1 MTLLDNNEGLIIRRA
16 AAIVTLVG
24 LGAGIAGLAAMR
36 ESFDKSAREGF
47 ALIAKMNAMS
57 LASDLEVRVTVPK
70 LITTSPFVR
79 EALDRSERDAND
91 EDARRRLD
99 TTAADFVKSGGNG
112 VQFYT
117 RSGALISSKGTFAAA
132 PPLFA
137 LATGDAHQRANLVWH
152 QGYFLRTDGDVLA
165 SGIVSGRVVTEQA
178 LPAFDDVIARLRNL
192 SNTADASLC
201 SRSNGLVTCAPDR
214 IHSTPYT
221 ILIIDPLR
229 NPKPVER
236 ITDRR
241 GVAILNSIVP
251 VGAYGVVLVI
261 KSDEATLDGPLRER
275 ATWLIAAFLALVVGG
290 TWVLRGTIRPL
301 LLEIARERDRAQR
314 AEQEARRMAST
325 QASIVRMQHDI
336 AASEAGRQASLER
349 VTEEARRLTGA
360 MGSAIMVGDGDE
372 LVTTVVAGPSE
383 RLRGFRVPRATS
395 LAGQAMDRN
404 LVMWSE
410 DTENDTRVHREA
422 TRAAGARALMYA
434 PIRQDDRAIGV
445 LTLTFERPQV
455 FGEYEVDTL
464 QILAESLSALLERE
478 SSAQRL
484 RDSEA
489 QYRLTFAANPM
500 PMWIYDVET
509 LRFLAVNDAAV
520 AKYGYS
526 REEFLG
532 MSVTAIR
539 PPKSLRMLTDRLA
552 ELAKRPIGD
561 RWVLAQ
567 LSPHN
572 LKDGREIQ
580 VEMSSNEIRFG
591 ERVARMVLVNDVTD
605 RLRADEALRRSKE
618 DLETRVAERTVDLE
632 RARLA
637 AEQASRAK
645 SDFVAMVSHELRTPM
660 NGVIG
665 MIDMLGQTRLDDE
678 QSRALKLARESA
690 DVLLSIIDAILDIAK
705 IEAGALVM
713 ETGPMSIPDVIHRT
727 LAVVTGVAGK
737 GNVRLSTEIDARIPA
752 ALLGDAVRLRH
763 ILVNLMG
770 NAIKFTSGRPAAEVK
785 LSARLVDLD
794 AGRARVELVVE
805 DNGIGMD
812 AATLARLYQPFT
824 QADVSTTRRFG
835 GTGLGLAITRQFV
848 ELMGGAIEARS
859 TPDVGTVFTV
869 TLSFEV
875 TNVPTAPEWVK
886 AAHPQGTA
894 AVRVP
899 ARKPVRPER
908 VLVAEDNEM
917 NQEVVL
923 RQLNMLG
930 FQAEVAANG
939 RAALELWRTG
949 RFALVLADLQ
959 MPEMDGYDLA
969 TAIRSEE
976 GPDRH
981 TPIVALTANALN
993 KEAVRCM
1000 NVGMDDYL
1008 TKPTKLSV
1016 FEETLNRLLSRET
1029 SLS

>member
-1 MTLLDNNEGLIIRRA
+1 MTLLDGNEGLIIRRA

-24 LGAGIAGLAAMR
+24 LGAGIAGLAVMR
-36 ESFDKSAREGF
+36 ESFDNAARDGF
-47 ALIAKMNAMS
+47 ALLSTMNAES
-57 LASDLEVRVTVPK
+57 LANNLDERLSIPK
-70 LITTSPFVR
+70 LLSTSSFVR
-79 EALDRSERDAND
+79 DALERSERNAND
-91 EDARRRLD
+91 ADARQRLG
-99 TTAADFVKSGGNG
+99 TTAADFLESGGNG
-112 VQFYT
+112 VQFYS
-117 RSGALISSKGTFAAA
+117 RSGALISSKGTVVTA
-132 PPLFA
+132 PPLFM
-137 LATGDAHQRANLVWH
+137 LSTGDPHQRVNIVWD
-152 QGYFLRTDGDVLA
+152 GRYFLRAEGDVFV
-165 SGIVSGRVVTEQA
+165 SGVVSGRVVTEQP
-178 LPAFDDVIARLRNL
+178 LPAFDKIIAALRNL
-192 SNTADASLC
+192 SDTADASLC
-201 SRSNGLVTCAPDR
+201 RRSNGLVTCAPDR
-214 IHSTPYT
+214 IHPAPYT
-221 ILIIDPLR
+221 IPIMAPLR
-229 NPKPVER
+229 DPKPVER

-241 GVAILNSIVP
+241 GVAILDSIVP
-251 VGAYGVVLVI
+251 VGKYGVVLVI

-275 ATWLIAAFLALVVGG
+275 AAWLIAGFIALIVGG

-301 LLEIARERDRAQR
+301 LREIARERDRAQR
-314 AEQEARRMAST
+314 AEQEARRMASM
-325 QASIVRMQHDI
+325 QASIVRMQQEI
-336 AASEAGRQASLER
+336 GASHAGQDACFER
-349 VTEEARRLTGA
+349 VAEEARRLTGA
-360 MGSAIMVGDGDE
+360 TNSAIS
-372 LVTTVVAGPSE
+372 LVEGADLVVTAVAGPAAH
-383 RLRGFRVPRATS
+383 LRGTRVAWEKTW
-395 LAGQAMDRN
+395 AGRFLERN
-404 LVMWSE
+404 VVMWSE
-410 DTENDTRVHREA
+410 DTETDPRVNREA
-422 TRAAGARALMYA
+422 TRAVGARALLCA
-434 PIRQDDRAIGV
+434 PIREDNRVIGD
-445 LTLTFERPQV
+445 LSLTFDRPRV
-455 FGEYEVDTL
+455 FSEYEVDMV
-464 QILAESLSALLERE
+464 QILAESLSVLMQRE

-489 QYRLTFAANPM
+489 QYRLTFAASPM

-539 PPKSLRMLTDRLA
+539 PPKTLRMLTDRLA
-552 ELAKRPIGD
+552 ELAKRPVGD
-561 RWVLAQ
+561 RWVIAQ
-567 LSPHN
+567 LSPHH

-591 ERVARMVLVNDVTD
+591 DRVARMVLVNDVTD

-618 DLETRVAERTVDLE
+618 ELETRVAERTVDLE

-713 ETGPMSIPDVIHRT
+713 ESAPMSIPEVIQRT

-785 LSARLVDLD
+785 LSARLIDLD
-794 AGRARVELVVE
+794 AGRARVELLVE

-848 ELMGGAIEARS
+848 ELMDGAIEARS

-875 TNVPTAPEWVK
+875 TNAPTAPEWLK

-899 ARKPVRPER
+899 ARKPARPER

-969 TAIRSEE
+969 TSIRSEE

-1000 NVGMDDYL
+1000 TVGMDDYL